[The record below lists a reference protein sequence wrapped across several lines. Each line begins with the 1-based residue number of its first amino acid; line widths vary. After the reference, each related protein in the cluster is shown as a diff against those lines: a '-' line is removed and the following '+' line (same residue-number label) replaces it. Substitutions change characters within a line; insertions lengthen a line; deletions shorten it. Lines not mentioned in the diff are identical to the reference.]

1 MEIKE
6 NGFIKN
12 QKTANL
18 PIKKK
23 KKKKKKEA
31 NCKSLQGRVLNKE
44 NERLPNEKERRR
56 LKNRSNMRNPE
67 SIFFALFLWH

>member
-6 NGFIKN
+6 NGFYQESENCKSSH
-12 QKTANL
+12 
-18 PIKKK
+18 KKK
-23 KKKKKKEA
+23 KKKP

-44 NERLPNEKERRR
+44 RESLPNEKERRR

>member
-6 NGFIKN
+6 NGFYQESENCKSSH
-12 QKTANL
+12 
-18 PIKKK
+18 KKK
-23 KKKKKKEA
+23 KA

-44 NERLPNEKERRR
+44 NESLPNEKERRR